1 MKLPEFSWKV
11 LLAWLLAA
19 FFLIGAI
26 GNIFVSEQIA
36 TDYARWGYPGWFH
49 YLTGSLELI
58 TAMLLALK
66 SLRFW
71 GAVLGAVLMIAASS
85 TVVLHR
91 EYAHAIAPLVVL
103 ALSVAVGWWGSKQA
117 QLA

>member
-1 MKLPEFSWKV
+1 MKLSEFSWKT

-26 GNIFVSEQIA
+26 GNIFATEQIA
-36 TDYARWGYPGWFH
+36 ADYARWGYPGWFH

-58 TAMLLALK
+58 TAMLLALI

-71 GAVLGAVLMIAASS
+71 GAVLGAVLMVAASS
-85 TVVLHR
+85 TVLLHR
-91 EYAHAIAPLVVL
+91 EYGHAIAPLVVL
-103 ALSVAVGWWGSKQA
+103 ASSAAVGWWARSKR
-117 QLA
+117 